1 LFISQGG
8 EPSSAQPTPTPPPE
22 TQATPSPA
30 DRIKQIKQLMEQ
42 GLIDKSEYDR
52 RVKEILD
59 AI

>member
-1 LFISQGG
+1 VPAPAAS
-8 EPSSAQPTPTPPPE
+8 TP
-22 TQATPSPA
+22 ATKGDLTPA